1 MEPHT
6 VGIVAALSQ
15 EARSLSPRLPEP
27 GAVGGIGEH
36 LLIAVSGIGPSRARL
51 AAQALVAKGA
61 SALMSWG
68 VAAALVPELKSGTV
82 LLPRSVFAADGV
94 SMPVDAPW
102 HDRMFKTGTFDVR
115 PIAHARSVLTS
126 ADKRV
131 LAEQL
136 PAVAADM
143 ESAAVGRV
151 AQESRVPFAIVRAI
165 ADEAHMRVPGWL
177 TNCLDEDVRIRILA
191 IGSQLFRN
199 PLDAAALVLLA
210 RAFTKASAALSRF
223 KMQHLRPPL
232 RP

>member
-15 EARSLSPRLPEP
+15 EARSLSSRLPEP
-27 GAVGGIGEH
+27 GAIGRIGEQV
-36 LLIAVSGIGPSRARL
+36 LIAVSGIGPSRARL
-51 AAQALVAKGA
+51 AARALVSEGA

-94 SMPVDAPW
+94 SMPVDAAW
-102 HDRMFKTGTFDVR
+102 HDRMFKTGSFDVR
-115 PIAHARSVLTS
+115 PIAQARSVLTP
-126 ADKRV
+126 ADKRA

-143 ESAAVGRV
+143 ESAAVARV

-165 ADEAHMRVPGWL
+165 ADEADMPVPGWL
-177 TNCLDEDVRIRILA
+177 INCMDEEGRIQILA
-191 IGSQLFRN
+191 MGSQLFRN
-199 PLDAAALVLLA
+199 PFDATALMRLA
-210 RAFTKASAALSRF
+210 RAFTKARAALTRF
-223 KMQHLRPPL
+223 RMQHLRPPL
-232 RP
+232 RA